1 MKTKQTF
8 KEHLRKSNLSE
19 NTITSYLWTVN
30 YFHSHYDEVNKENLL
45 AYKGYLMEFFKP
57 KTVNLRI
64 QGINRWRAEK
74 DRHDYL
80 VEQKIASGYTT
91 FSYSSIYSEDED
103 VTGEEML
110 QDEECDVEETA
121 IHNLSLADMRQAINS
136 LNSEEKK
143 LISILLDYEMNIT
156 LSRLSELMGLTFE
169 QTRYMRDCAYAKIR
183 SFMGE

>member
-1 MKTKQTF
+1 MRKIYLVKKDPTKDGQDNWITMNSYEFAMFMKTPEGQ
-8 KEHLRKSNLSE
+8 ERKDNFGQLDACE
-19 NTITSYLWTVN
+19 KDDNIIV
-30 YFHSHYDEVNKENLL
+30 
-45 AYKGYLMEFFKP
+45 MECGAERARK
-57 KTVNLRI
+57 
-64 QGINRWRAEK
+64 WRAEK

-91 FSYSSIYSEDED
+91 FSYSSIYSEYED